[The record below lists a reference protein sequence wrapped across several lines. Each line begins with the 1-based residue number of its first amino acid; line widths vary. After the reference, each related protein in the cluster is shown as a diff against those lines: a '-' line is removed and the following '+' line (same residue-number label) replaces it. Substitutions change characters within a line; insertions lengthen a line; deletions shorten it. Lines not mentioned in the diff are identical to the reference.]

1 MQIIFKKERY
11 ILPEKAKFYY
21 KLDYLLRTIMAI
33 LTVLGIVSFRFFVLG
48 KQLEYLLFSIIIG
61 IIFIV
66 GGICIWKIVPL
77 KYENYSYSFDK
88 EGITLVRGVF
98 FKVKEFL
105 PYNTIQDV
113 TLEKGPIL
121 SKLNLAN
128 IKIKGINSVLT
139 IDTID
144 EELAEEIKENILK
157 EINERLIKKNA

>member
-139 IDTID
+139 IDAID

-157 EINERLIKKNA
+157 ERSLYNVEY

>member
-48 KQLEYLLFSIIIG
+48 KQLEYLIFSIIIG

-144 EELAEEIKENILK
+144 EELAEK
-157 EINERLIKKNA
+157 

>member
-113 TLEKGPIL
+113 TLEKAPIL

-128 IKIKGINSVLT
+128 IKIKGINSALT

-144 EELAEEIKENILK
+144 EELSEEIKENILK
-157 EINERLIKKNA
+157 ERSLYNVEY

>member
-128 IKIKGINSVLT
+128 IKTKGINSVLT

-157 EINERLIKKNA
+157 ERSLYNVEY

>member
-48 KQLEYLLFSIIIG
+48 KQLEYLIFSIIIG

-66 GGICIWKIVPL
+66 GGICIWKMVPL

-157 EINERLIKKNA
+157 ERSLYNVEY

>member
-88 EGITLVRGVF
+88 EGVSLVRGVF

-139 IDTID
+139 IDAID

-157 EINERLIKKNA
+157 ERSLYNVEY

>member
-1 MQIIFKKERY
+1 MPIIFKKERY

-48 KQLEYLLFSIIIG
+48 KQLEYLIFSIIIG

-157 EINERLIKKNA
+157 ERSLYNVEY

>member
-66 GGICIWKIVPL
+66 GGICIWEIAPL

-157 EINERLIKKNA
+157 ERSLYNVEY

>member
-61 IIFIV
+61 LIFIV

-88 EGITLVRGVF
+88 EGITLVGGVF

-157 EINERLIKKNA
+157 ERSLYNVEY

>member
-48 KQLEYLLFSIIIG
+48 KQLEYLIFSIIIG

-66 GGICIWKIVPL
+66 GGVCIWKIVPL

-157 EINERLIKKNA
+157 ERSLYNVEY

>member
-48 KQLEYLLFSIIIG
+48 KQLEYLIFSIIIG

-139 IDTID
+139 IDAID

-157 EINERLIKKNA
+157 ERSLYNVEY

>member
-1 MQIIFKKERY
+1 MKIIFKKERY
-11 ILPEKAKFYY
+11 ILPEKAKLYY
-21 KLDYLLRTIMAI
+21 KIDYLLGIMVATSI
-33 LTVLGIVSFRFFVLG
+33 VLGIASFRFFVLD
-48 KQLEYLLFSIIIG
+48 KQLEYLLFSSIVS
-61 IIFIV
+61 IIFII
-66 GGICIWKIVPL
+66 GGVCIWKIIPL

-88 EGITLVRGVF
+88 EGVSLVRGVF

-157 EINERLIKKNA
+157 ERSLYNVEY

>member
-61 IIFIV
+61 LIFIV

-113 TLEKGPIL
+113 TLEKGTIL

-139 IDTID
+139 IDAID

-157 EINERLIKKNA
+157 ERSLYNVEY

>member
-66 GGICIWKIVPL
+66 GGIYIWKIVPL

-157 EINERLIKKNA
+157 ERSLYNVEY

>member
-48 KQLEYLLFSIIIG
+48 KQLEYLIFSIIIG
-61 IIFIV
+61 IILIV

-157 EINERLIKKNA
+157 ERSLYNVEY

>member
-11 ILPEKAKFYY
+11 ILPEKAKLYY
-21 KLDYLLRTIMAI
+21 KIDYLLGIMVATSI
-33 LTVLGIVSFRFFVLG
+33 VLGIASFRFFVLD
-48 KQLEYLLFSIIIG
+48 KQLEYLIFSIIIG
-61 IIFIV
+61 IIFII
-66 GGICIWKIVPL
+66 GGVCIWKIIPL

-88 EGITLVRGVF
+88 EGITLVRGVC

-157 EINERLIKKNA
+157 ERSLYNVEY

>member
-1 MQIIFKKERY
+1 MPIIFKKERY

-21 KLDYLLRTIMAI
+21 KIDYLLGIMVATSI
-33 LTVLGIVSFRFFVLG
+33 VLGISSFRFFVLG

-61 IIFIV
+61 LIFIV

-157 EINERLIKKNA
+157 ERSLYNVEY

>member
-1 MQIIFKKERY
+1 
-11 ILPEKAKFYY
+11 
-21 KLDYLLRTIMAI
+21 MAI

-61 IIFIV
+61 LIFIV

-139 IDTID
+139 IDAID

-157 EINERLIKKNA
+157 ERSLYNVEY

>member
-33 LTVLGIVSFRFFVLG
+33 LTVLGIVSFRFFVLE

-61 IIFIV
+61 LIFIV

-98 FKVKEFL
+98 FKVREFL

-157 EINERLIKKNA
+157 ERSLYNVEY

>member
-1 MQIIFKKERY
+1 MKIIFKKERY
-11 ILPEKAKFYY
+11 ILPEKAKLYY
-21 KLDYLLRTIMAI
+21 KIDYLLGIMVATSI
-33 LTVLGIVSFRFFVLG
+33 VLGIASFRFFVLD
-48 KQLEYLLFSIIIG
+48 KQLEYLIFSIIIG
-61 IIFIV
+61 IIFII
-66 GGICIWKIVPL
+66 GGVCIWKIIPL

-88 EGITLVRGVF
+88 EGVSLVRGVF

-128 IKIKGINSVLT
+128 IKIKGINSVLI

-157 EINERLIKKNA
+157 ERSLYNVEY

>member
-48 KQLEYLLFSIIIG
+48 KQLEYLIFSITIG

-144 EELAEEIKENILK
+144 EELAEEIKENILQN
-157 EINERLIKKNA
+157 IEREETQ

>member
-1 MQIIFKKERY
+1 MTIIFKKERY
-11 ILPEKAKFYY
+11 ILPEKAKLYY
-21 KLDYLLRTIMAI
+21 KIDYLLGIMVATSI
-33 LTVLGIVSFRFFVLG
+33 VLGIASFRFFVLD
-48 KQLEYLLFSIIIG
+48 KQLEYLLFSSIVS
-61 IIFIV
+61 IIFII
-66 GGICIWKIVPL
+66 GGVCIWKIIPL

-88 EGITLVRGVF
+88 EGVSLVRGVF

-157 EINERLIKKNA
+157 ERSLYNVEY

>member
-48 KQLEYLLFSIIIG
+48 KQLEYLLFSIISG
-61 IIFIV
+61 LIFIV

-98 FKVKEFL
+98 CKVKEFL

-144 EELAEEIKENILK
+144 EELAEEIKQNILK
-157 EINERLIKKNA
+157 ERSLYNVEY

>member
-61 IIFIV
+61 LIFIV

-144 EELAEEIKENILK
+144 EELAEKIKENILK
-157 EINERLIKKNA
+157 ERSLYNVEY

>member
-48 KQLEYLLFSIIIG
+48 KQLEYLIFSIIIG
-61 IIFIV
+61 IILIV

-144 EELAEEIKENILK
+144 EELSEEIKENILK
-157 EINERLIKKNA
+157 ERSLYNVEY

>member
-33 LTVLGIVSFRFFVLG
+33 LTVLGIVRFRFFVLD
-48 KQLEYLLFSIIIG
+48 KQLEYLIFSIIIG
-61 IIFIV
+61 IIFII
-66 GGICIWKIVPL
+66 GGVCIWKIIPL

-88 EGITLVRGVF
+88 EGVSLVRGVF

-157 EINERLIKKNA
+157 ERSLYNVEY

>member
-21 KLDYLLRTIMAI
+21 KLDYLLRTTMAI

-157 EINERLIKKNA
+157 ERSLYNVEY

>member
-33 LTVLGIVSFRFFVLG
+33 LTVLGIVSFRFFVLE

-61 IIFIV
+61 LIFIV

-139 IDTID
+139 IDAID

-157 EINERLIKKNA
+157 ERSLYNVEY

>member
-48 KQLEYLLFSIIIG
+48 KQLEYLIFSIIIG

-157 EINERLIKKNA
+157 ERSLYNVEY

>member
-61 IIFIV
+61 LICIV

-157 EINERLIKKNA
+157 ERSLYNVEY

>member
-48 KQLEYLLFSIIIG
+48 KQLEYLIFSIIIG

-66 GGICIWKIVPL
+66 EGICIWKIVPL

-157 EINERLIKKNA
+157 ERSLYNVEY

>member
-1 MQIIFKKERY
+1 MKIIFKKERY

-21 KLDYLLRTIMAI
+21 KLDYLLRIIMAI

-48 KQLEYLLFSIIIG
+48 KQLEYLIFSIIIG

-157 EINERLIKKNA
+157 ERSLYNVEY

>member
-33 LTVLGIVSFRFFVLG
+33 LTVLGIMSFRFFVLE

-61 IIFIV
+61 LIFIV

-157 EINERLIKKNA
+157 ERSLYNVEY

>member
-33 LTVLGIVSFRFFVLG
+33 LTVLGIVSFRFFVLD
-48 KQLEYLLFSIIIG
+48 KQLEYLIFSIIIG
-61 IIFIV
+61 IIFII
-66 GGICIWKIVPL
+66 GGVCIWKIIPL

-157 EINERLIKKNA
+157 ERSLYNVEY

>member
-33 LTVLGIVSFRFFVLG
+33 LTVLGIVSLRFFVLG

-61 IIFIV
+61 LIFIV

-157 EINERLIKKNA
+157 ERSLYNVEY

>member
-48 KQLEYLLFSIIIG
+48 KQLEYLLFSIIIAL
-61 IIFIV
+61 IFIV

-157 EINERLIKKNA
+157 ERSLYNVEY

>member
-61 IIFIV
+61 LIFIV

-77 KYENYSYSFDK
+77 KYEHYSYSFDK

-157 EINERLIKKNA
+157 ERSLYNVEY

>member
-33 LTVLGIVSFRFFVLG
+33 LTVLGIVSFRFFVLD

-61 IIFIV
+61 LIFIV

-157 EINERLIKKNA
+157 ERSLYNVEY

>member
-48 KQLEYLLFSIIIG
+48 KQLEYLIFSIIIG

-144 EELAEEIKENILK
+144 EELAEKIKENILK
-157 EINERLIKKNA
+157 ERSLYNVEY